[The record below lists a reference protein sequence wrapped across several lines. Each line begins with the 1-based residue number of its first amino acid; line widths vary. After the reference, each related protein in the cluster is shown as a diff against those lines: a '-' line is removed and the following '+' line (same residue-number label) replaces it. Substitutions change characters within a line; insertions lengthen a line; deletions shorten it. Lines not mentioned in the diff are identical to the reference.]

1 MSMIQL
7 QGVCLAFPHKTCF
20 SNFDGHIDWGQR
32 IAIVGDNGSGK
43 SSLLRLLHGGQ
54 TPQAGLVRRP
64 VDLRIGHVPQVL
76 AAQHGLS
83 GGQQLNQALSQAL
96 AGQPD
101 LLLLDEP
108 TNHLDADNRRSLCRM
123 LRHFYGAIVLVSHDV
138 ALVDEICDTVWLLER
153 GELQVHSGRYTD
165 LCAERAQQRE
175 RIERQVDEVKRAR
188 TAAHDAR
195 MQEQQRA
202 SKARARGERAIAEHK
217 WPTVKSMTKLGRGN
231 ETAGRR
237 QAALV
242 ERQQDLGRQLE
253 ALRQPPALV
262 PRFNLTP
269 ATQAQGVVVQIS
281 GGEAGYAQQRVVT
294 GIHLKLSTGER
305 LALTGRNGCGKSTL
319 AMAIAGRAPAERLAG
334 TWITPDGGEIGY
346 LDQHYAVLQT
356 GMTVLQTLRQVAPAW
371 SEQQL
376 RHRLSDF
383 LFCSDAAVQ
392 ADVATLS
399 GGERARLALACIAA
413 RPPRLLLLDEVSNNL
428 DLTARQHVIEVLRAY
443 PGTMLLISHDAAFLQ
458 DLGEVECYPLTGPA

>member
-7 QGVCLAFPHKTCF
+7 QGVSLAFLHKTCF

-43 SSLLRLLHGGQ
+43 SSLLRLLHGEL
-54 TPQAGLVRRP
+54 TPQAGRVQRP
-64 VDLRIGHVPQVL
+64 TDLRIGHVPQIL
-76 AAQHGLS
+76 AARQGLS
-83 GGQQLNQALSQAL
+83 GGQQLNQALGQAL
-96 AGQPD
+96 AARPD

-138 ALVDEICDTVWLLER
+138 ALVDEVCDTVWLLER
-153 GELQVHSGRYTD
+153 GEVQVHAGRYAD
-165 LCAERAQQRE
+165 LCAERAQQRA
-175 RIERQVDEVKRAR
+175 RIEKQLGEVKRAR
-188 TAAHDAR
+188 VAAHDAR

-202 SKARARGERAIAEHK
+202 SKARTHGERAIAEHK
-217 WPTVKSMTKLGRGN
+217 WPTVKSLAKLGRGN

-237 QAALV
+237 QAALA
-242 ERQQDLGRQLE
+242 ERQQDLGRQLD
-253 ALRQPPALV
+253 ALRQPPVLV

-269 ATQAQGVVVQIS
+269 ATLAQGVVVQIS
-281 GGEAGYAQQRVVT
+281 GGEAGYDGQRVVS
-294 GIHLKLSTGER
+294 GIHLQLSSGGR

-319 AMAIAGRAPAERLAG
+319 AMAIAGRTPAERLAG
-334 TWITPDGGEIGY
+334 TWITPDGDEIGY
-346 LDQHYAVLQT
+346 LDQHYAALQA
-356 GMTVLQTLRQVAPAW
+356 GLTVLQTLRQAAPGW

-383 LFCSDAAVQ
+383 LFGRDEAVQ

-413 RPPRLLLLDEVSNNL
+413 RPPRLLLLDEVTNNL
-428 DLTARQHVIEVLRAY
+428 DLAARQHVIEVLRAY

-458 DLGEVECYPLTGPA
+458 ALGEVECYPLTGPA